1 MGDSDEQIL
10 ETYISACFKFAIV
23 MVPTLLAFIF
33 DVWIVSYCD
42 LSGYKAYLYPSIAL
56 LCTYAIY
63 RLLLWAVKL
72 TPEEEDIFNNNFD
85 YPSSPSTENIDANN
99 FAIRIDPKYLGV
111 PNVCFSLSDEDDPR
125 EPKYKKQRLERGFDD
140 SEAIWSLD
148 CTIAKFV
155 LPRLKAFYEYEKN
168 DAIKESNPVPVKDI
182 SVDEK
187 EWISNL
193 EKMIFAFQF
202 VVNQDHINGSP
213 SEEDKEK
220 YAEGMKLF
228 AENFHRLWT

>member
-1 MGDSDEQIL
+1 MGDNDEQIL
-10 ETYISACFKFAIV
+10 ETYIRACFKFAIV

-72 TPEEEDIFNNNFD
+72 TPAEEDIFDNNFD

-125 EPKYKKQRLERGFDD
+125 EP
-140 SEAIWSLD
+140 
-148 CTIAKFV
+148 
-155 LPRLKAFYEYEKN
+155 
-168 DAIKESNPVPVKDI
+168 
-182 SVDEK
+182 
-187 EWISNL
+187 
-193 EKMIFAFQF
+193 IFAFQF